1 MTREKIMVDLF
12 DFSPPTYYRWTKHEK
27 RKIFDLLDYAF
38 TNEELEE
45 YLNTGKIIRVEKE
58 KDFLI
63 VEKSAIT
70 FFRNLA
76 NETDYKS
83 LKEIIELLVE
93 HYKENSNVISLE
105 LFAQKLYSKKIFSC
119 LFDENNYNAKL
130 NFKTIDIFKKE
141 HEATLNY
148 ICRNYDNLKPDIE
161 KIVEE
166 LNKRYLEIYDDEDYN
181 YDSEDSYEDD
191 GGPKL
196 FYNYKIVDDDDEKT
210 D

>member
-166 LNKRYLEIYDDEDYN
+166 LNKRYLVIYDDEDYN

-196 FYNYKIVDDDDEKT
+196 FFNYKIVDDDDEKT

>member
-45 YLNTGKIIRVEKE
+45 YLNTGKRIRVEKE

-196 FYNYKIVDDDDEKT
+196 FFNYKIVDDDDEKT

>member
-1 MTREKIMVDLF
+1 M
-12 DFSPPTYYRWTKHEK
+12 
-27 RKIFDLLDYAF
+27 
-38 TNEELEE
+38 
-45 YLNTGKIIRVEKE
+45 
-58 KDFLI
+58 
-63 VEKSAIT
+63 
-70 FFRNLA
+70 
-76 NETDYKS
+76 
-83 LKEIIELLVE
+83 KEIIELLVE

-166 LNKRYLEIYDDEDYN
+166 LNKRYLEIYDDEKN
-181 YDSEDSYEDD
+181 W
-191 GGPKL
+191 L
-196 FYNYKIVDDDDEKT
+196 I
-210 D
+210 

>member
-196 FYNYKIVDDDDEKT
+196 FFNYKIVDDDDEKT

>member
-76 NETDYKS
+76 NETDYKTSKEKVFAAGDMRRGQS
-83 LKEIIELLVE
+83 LIVWA
-93 HYKENSNVISLE
+93 ISEGRRCAESVDKYLM
-105 LFAQKLYSKKIFSC
+105 SK
-119 LFDENNYNAKL
+119 
-130 NFKTIDIFKKE
+130 
-141 HEATLNY
+141 
-148 ICRNYDNLKPDIE
+148 
-161 KIVEE
+161 
-166 LNKRYLEIYDDEDYN
+166 
-181 YDSEDSYEDD
+181 
-191 GGPKL
+191 
-196 FYNYKIVDDDDEKT
+196 
-210 D
+210 

>member
-1 MTREKIMVDLF
+1 MFLQ
-12 DFSPPTYYRWTKHEK
+12 
-27 RKIFDLLDYAF
+27 
-38 TNEELEE
+38 
-45 YLNTGKIIRVEKE
+45 RVEKE

-119 LFDENNYNAKL
+119 LFYENNYNAKL

-166 LNKRYLEIYDDEDYN
+166 LNKRYLEIYDDE
-181 YDSEDSYEDD
+181 
-191 GGPKL
+191 
-196 FYNYKIVDDDDEKT
+196 KT

>member
-119 LFDENNYNAKL
+119 LFYENNYNAKL

-166 LNKRYLEIYDDEDYN
+166 LNKRYLEIYDDEKN
-181 YDSEDSYEDD
+181 W
-191 GGPKL
+191 L
-196 FYNYKIVDDDDEKT
+196 I
-210 D
+210 